1 VVDLHA
7 TATPPARAF
16 LVGLEC
22 GKGDPLWPVEESLA
36 ELRQLALTA
45 GMVVV
50 GQAVQRLPAPTP
62 AYYIGRGKVEQIAA
76 LRAETGYDIV
86 IFDDPLTPSQQ
97 RNLEEALQVPVMD
110 RSALI
115 LHIFARHARTHEGR
129 LQVELARCEYMLP
142 RLAGQWTHLERQMG
156 DPGARGGPGEKQIE
170 IDRRLLRRR
179 IEELRAEIE
188 RVRRHRALYRTNRAR
203 HGVPVVALVG
213 YTNAGKSTLL
223 NALSQANV
231 LAEDKLFATLDPTTR
246 RVRLPSGRVALV
258 SDTVGF
264 IQKLPPTLV
273 AAFRATLEEL
283 EGADVLVHVVDTT
296 HRHGFEQSLTVFQ
309 VLKDLG
315 LDQKPQVTALNKI
328 DRLAA
333 GLGPHAG
340 LDEILA
346 REPALQE
353 LLRAYPN
360 AVPISAARGWGLDA
374 LLATVERLL
383 SRDLVPLT
391 VRIPYRQGRLVALFK
406 EHGSVQAEEFESDAV
421 LLRGRLPPH
430 LLATFAPYQ
439 VAGRLPVGD

>member
-1 VVDLHA
+1 
-7 TATPPARAF
+7 
-16 LVGLEC
+16 
-22 GKGDPLWPVEESLA
+22 
-36 ELRQLALTA
+36 
-45 GMVVV
+45 
-50 GQAVQRLPAPTP
+50 
-62 AYYIGRGKVEQIAA
+62 
-76 LRAETGYDIV
+76 
-86 IFDDPLTPSQQ
+86 
-97 RNLEEALQVPVMD
+97 
-110 RSALI
+110 
-115 LHIFARHARTHEGR
+115 
-129 LQVELARCEYMLP
+129 
-142 RLAGQWTHLERQMG
+142 MG

-203 HGVPVVALVG
+203 HGVPVAALVG